1 MINYILCKGQL
12 KVLIMITTIVA
23 LLATACGAGATTTPL
38 PSTPTSTITPS
49 LDDMDM
55 EEPTPTHEAM
65 DVEELTPTP
74 THEAMD
80 MEELTPTPETE
91 NGEPTPTPNAART
104 PTPTF
109 GAPGELIQ
117 EFAVIENYAADRFF
131 PGWIVVLKD
140 VPVRMYL
147 TRLHREHINRF
158 TIVPFLD
165 SSDVILPGEVGV
177 MEFVPDQV
185 GEFKILNVGH
195 GGEATLVVVETE
207 EEAKERIAERG
218 IQMYALIHSIDDF
231 RMFPDKL
238 VAQSGIPV
246 TIHNISLIDEHMVSV
261 EPLYDPEDI
270 NVRPRERTI
279 FEFTPDNTG
288 EFTILHELHG
298 FTGQLSVV
306 E

>member
-1 MINYILCKGQL
+1 MDRRQGVPIHQTCIPGRQL
-12 KVLIMITTIVA
+12 KAMILIAIIAV
-23 LLATACGAGATTTPL
+23 LATACGAAATFTSL
-38 PSTPTSTITPS
+38 PSTPTPILTPTIDS
-49 LDDMDM
+49 M
-55 EEPTPTHEAM
+55 EMGEPTPTH
-65 DVEELTPTP
+65 D
-74 THEAMD
+74 AMD
-80 MEELTPTPETE
+80 MDEMTSTPEAE
-91 NGEPTPTPNAART
+91 NGEPTPTPKAPGT
-104 PTPTF
+104 SPPTF
-109 GAPGELIQ
+109 TVGELVQ
-117 EFAVIENYAADRFF
+117 EFALIENYAADRYY
-131 PGWIVVLKD
+131 PRWVVVLKD
-140 VPVRMYL
+140 IPVRLYL

-158 TIVPFLD
+158 TIAPFLN

-177 MEFVPDQV
+177 LEFVPDQV

-238 VAQSGIPV
+238 VVQSGIPV

-261 EPLYDPEDI
+261 EPFYFPGDI

-279 FEFTPDNTG
+279 FEFTPDTTG

-298 FTGQLSVV
+298 FTGQLSVL